1 MAAMRSNRILPF
13 VGILVL
19 FIAVVVA
26 GRTFFAEHAPSAF
39 IDRVPRGE
47 RPDADSPADTIRALS
62 AQVAEM
68 GANLDSLRKENAE
81 VLEQKRAI
89 EANISRKVQKAVADV
104 ERRHQA
110 PKDDEEGL
118 LGPLMK
124 RVDALATHVSRID
137 ESARSMPEADED
149 IFPVG
154 EGLITAPVP
163 ADANGYVWTQPLD
176 EATHDP
182 STEEGGI
189 LGGSSMPAARRPG
202 PVPAASP
209 KPAPQAGSAFLE
221 GGGAAKAQTPIP
233 YYTVPRNA
241 TLIGSTAMTALVG
254 RIPVKGKVQDP
265 WPFKVITG
273 ADNLAA
279 NGLSIHHVN
288 GRLNSV
294 TFLFDDGT
302 IRTVSQ
308 ERRTQGAGSE
318 LAPQDDQHLGWISD
332 RFGNPC
338 VNGKRVTNAG
348 SWLAQRTLLAALE
361 AGGEAAAA
369 GESTSTVSPL
379 FGTSTSTVTGD
390 VGTYIAGKGVA
401 GGADDAAQWLNDRMG
416 QSFDAVFAVAGT
428 KVAVHV
434 DQEIP
439 IDYHPDGRK
448 LNHAQGMHGGHA
460 ARLD

>member
-1 MAAMRSNRILPF
+1 MP
-13 VGILVL
+13 
-19 FIAVVVA
+19 
-26 GRTFFAEHAPSAF
+26 
-39 IDRVPRGE
+39 
-47 RPDADSPADTIRALS
+47 PA
-62 AQVAEM
+62 
-68 GANLDSLRKENAE
+68 K
-81 VLEQKRAI
+81 
-89 EANISRKVQKAVADV
+89 
-104 ERRHQA
+104 
-110 PKDDEEGL
+110 
-118 LGPLMK
+118 
-124 RVDALATHVSRID
+124 
-137 ESARSMPEADED
+137 
-149 IFPVG
+149 
-154 EGLITAPVP
+154 
-163 ADANGYVWTQPLD
+163 
-176 EATHDP
+176 
-182 STEEGGI
+182 
-189 LGGSSMPAARRPG
+189 RPG

-209 KPAPQAGSAFLE
+209 KPAPQAGSALLE
-221 GGGAAKAQTPIP
+221 GGGAANTQPPIP

-279 NGLSIHHVN
+279 NGLSIPHVN
-288 GRLNSV
+288 GMIWSGTAIGDWTLGCVSGRLNSV

-308 ERRTQGAGSE
+308 ERRTRGAGNE

-369 GESTSTVSPL
+369 GETTSTVSPL
-379 FGTSTSTVTGD
+379 FGTSTSTVTGN